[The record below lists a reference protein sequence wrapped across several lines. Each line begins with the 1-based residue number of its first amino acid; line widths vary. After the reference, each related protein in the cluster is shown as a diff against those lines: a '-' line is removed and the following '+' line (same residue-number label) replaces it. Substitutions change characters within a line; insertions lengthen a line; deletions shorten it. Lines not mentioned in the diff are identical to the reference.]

1 MKIFLCCSF
10 FSQNKV
16 ESLDEKGSIVEGPY
30 AVTIY
35 VEDINDNPPEF
46 DQIKYTGVVRQNSRP
61 GKHHNS

>member
-10 FSQNKV
+10 VFQIKV
-16 ESLDEKGSIVEGPY
+16 ESLDEKGNVVKGPY

-35 VEDINDNPPEF
+35 VEDINDNPPQF

-61 GKHHNS
+61 GNRLNN